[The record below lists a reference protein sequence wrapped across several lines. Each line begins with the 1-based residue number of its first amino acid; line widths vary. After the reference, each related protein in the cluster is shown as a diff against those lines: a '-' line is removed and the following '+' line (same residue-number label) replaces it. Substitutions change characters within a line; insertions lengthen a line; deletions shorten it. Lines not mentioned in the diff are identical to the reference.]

1 MRCDAQA
8 CETCKDCCARL
19 WVSARLLPDMPGLF
33 ADLCVRIRAAVTL
46 SNRHGLQ
53 QSLLA
58 VLQKIPVAEWKCSG
72 RQNVRPEGK
81 QMITHPKSAA
91 GWILQLCAP
100 RACFPQLGTG
110 GASSCHVEQ
119 SGIVMEGLPI
129 VKARTSGCKHGA
141 AGMPPTCLP
150 LCLALEAVSYPQ

>member
-1 MRCDAQA
+1 M
-8 CETCKDCCARL
+8 
-19 WVSARLLPDMPGLF
+19 
-33 ADLCVRIRAAVTL
+33 
-46 SNRHGLQ
+46 
-53 QSLLA
+53 
-58 VLQKIPVAEWKCSG
+58 
-72 RQNVRPEGK
+72 
-81 QMITHPKSAA
+81 
-91 GWILQLCAP
+91 LQLCAL

-150 LCLALEAVSYPQ
+150 LCLALEAVSYPTVTVLTVILQNRFYKLLCLWILIR